1 MFALISS
8 EELEQLGQ
16 IMVKQLKNRWGP
28 IDQYKRFMVGI
39 DRSKMKLYDAEISAQ
54 EGMVDDR
61 SVMDNTN
68 FGKRQEEDDNVSLF
82 RPRGKK
88 PNFEGFS

>member
-8 EELEQLGQ
+8 QELEQLGQ
-16 IMVKQLKNRWGP
+16 ILVKQLKNRWGP

-68 FGKRQEEDDNVSLF
+68 FGKRKEEDDNISLF